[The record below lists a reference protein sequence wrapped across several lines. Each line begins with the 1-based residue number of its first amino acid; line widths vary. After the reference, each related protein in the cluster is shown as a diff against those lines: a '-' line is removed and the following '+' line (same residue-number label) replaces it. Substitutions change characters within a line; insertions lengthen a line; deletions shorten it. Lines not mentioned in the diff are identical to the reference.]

1 MQITRDGL
9 RCTPLPPAGKNSP
22 FIPFLPHSLTQFPAF
37 RFVSI
42 ARYLVDNGAEL
53 DLINSDGELPIDLS
67 ASNSMENLLQQ
78 YIHERKIDCEEARQK
93 EEKVM
98 LADAKKWLRSDAAEA
113 DKRHPRTG
121 ATALH
126 VAAAKGYTKVLS
138 LLLAGRANVDQQDND
153 GWTPLHAASHWGQ
166 LEAAQMLVSSLADL
180 EVKNFAG
187 QTAVDVA
194 DPDVVRFLEDMKKK
208 KNKRRPG
215 SQLRISDSLDINRE
229 SPAKVIR
236 VDNSKQQEAKD
247 GELC

>member
-1 MQITRDGL
+1 M
-9 RCTPLPPAGKNSP
+9 
-22 FIPFLPHSLTQFPAF
+22 
-37 RFVSI
+37 SI
-42 ARYLVDNGAEL
+42 ARYLIDNGAEL
-53 DLINSDGELPIDLS
+53 DLVNSDGELPIDLS

-78 YIHERKIDCEEARQK
+78 YIHDRKIDCEEARQK

-180 EVKNFAG
+180 DVKNFAG

-194 DPDVVRFLEDMKKK
+194 DQDVVRFLEDIKKK

-215 SQLRISDSLDINRE
+215 SQLRISDSLDITRE

-236 VDNSKQQEAKD
+236 VDKQQEGKD
-247 GELC
+247 GEGGDFLQVKLAIILTHNDDLWMLLLIPMVC